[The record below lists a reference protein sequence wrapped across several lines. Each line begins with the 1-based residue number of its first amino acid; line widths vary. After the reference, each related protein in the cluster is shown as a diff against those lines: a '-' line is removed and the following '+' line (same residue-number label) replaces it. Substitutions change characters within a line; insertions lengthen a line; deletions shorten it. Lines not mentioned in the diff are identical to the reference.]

1 MKRALYI
8 TYDGLLDPLGQS
20 QVQPY
25 LCWLGQAG
33 VRIWVLSFEKP
44 QRLEREAIERTRQ
57 RLAASGM
64 DWTALV
70 YHSRPAAPAT
80 AWDILRGMITGLSL
94 AVRHRIRIVHARSY
108 IASLIAMPVC
118 ALLRASFVFDMRGF
132 WADEKVEGGAW
143 KAGGGMYRL
152 FKRLERVFLGRADA
166 VVTLSER
173 GAALVREMLPPERK
187 GIPVR
192 VIPTSADL
200 SLFRPAGKPDRQADG
215 QRGLRLVYLGS
226 LGTWY
231 LPEEMLRLFGAVL
244 EKYPESEF
252 RFISGSPR
260 SMLEAAVAASGL
272 RADAAA
278 RVSLIEVAHER
289 VPEELTRADFSVF
302 FIRPSFSKQAS
313 CATKFGESMAC
324 GVPVITNSGIGDH
337 DSHVLDERVGLVLD
351 SFSAGSY
358 RQAVEQIPGLLADT
372 ALSLRCRALAETRFS
387 LDLSGR
393 AYLEL
398 YNAL

>member
-44 QRLEREAIERTRQ
+44 DRLDRAAIERMRR
-57 RLAASGM
+57 RLAASGVG
-64 DWTALV
+64 WTALV

-80 AWDILRGMITGLSL
+80 AWDILRGMVSGLSL
-94 AVRHRIRIVHARSY
+94 AARHRIRIVHARSY

-143 KAGGGMYRL
+143 KAGGVMYRL

-173 GAALVREMLPPERK
+173 GASLVRAMLPPERK
-187 GIPVR
+187 EIPVR
-192 VIPTSADL
+192 VIPTSTDL
-200 SLFRPAGKPDRQADG
+200 SLFRPAGKPDRQLDER
-215 QRGLRLVYLGS
+215 RGVRLVYLGS

-231 LPEEMLRLFGAVL
+231 LPEEMLRFFGAVL
-244 EKYPESEF
+244 EHYPESEF

-260 SMLEAAVAASGL
+260 SMLEAAMAASGL

-278 RVSLIEVAHER
+278 RVSLLEVEHER
-289 VPEELTRADFSVF
+289 VPDELARADFSVF
-302 FIRPSFSKQAS
+302 FIRPGFSKQAS

-324 GVPVITNSGIGDH
+324 GVPVIINSGIGDH
-337 DSHVLDERVGLVLD
+337 DSHVRDNRVGLVLD
-351 SFSAGSY
+351 GCSEEY
-358 RQAVEQIPGLLADT
+358 NRLAVEQIPGLLADSG
-372 ALSLRCRALAETRFS
+372 LRFRCRTLAESRFS
-387 LDLSGR
+387 LDLAGQ

-398 YNAL
+398 YDAL